1 MVPRGALS
9 ESPAHGG
16 AEPPS
21 SPTPGVAS
29 VSPREKVEVTH
40 IACSNVLS
48 PGAMWA
54 TLLCSQPAVGS
65 MAGPGVPVGLGCRA
79 PGEEGGQAW
88 INRGLSGVK
97 ASASAHPP
105 PPEPDSMYRCT
116 DPYRPAQT
124 CMCTSKHTHTPL
136 TPTLSSHTQA
146 DPATSL

>member
-16 AEPPS
+16 AEPPP

-54 TLLCSQPAVGS
+54 MLLRSQPAVGS

-97 ASASAHPP
+97 ASASATPHPP
-105 PPEPDSMYRCT
+105 NQTLCT
-116 DPYRPAQT
+116 DALI
-124 CMCTSKHTHTPL
+124 L
-136 TPTLSSHTQA
+136 TG
-146 DPATSL
+146 